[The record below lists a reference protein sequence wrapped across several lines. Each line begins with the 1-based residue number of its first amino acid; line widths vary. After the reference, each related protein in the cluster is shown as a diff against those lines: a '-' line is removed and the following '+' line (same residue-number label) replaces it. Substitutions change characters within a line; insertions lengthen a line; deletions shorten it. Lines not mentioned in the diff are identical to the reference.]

1 MVFCDIGNTFLHFF
15 YKGRIWRESP
25 NKLSPKRQDV
35 KIFYISVNPKSEKK
49 LLASHS
55 ACVNLAPYFSLNTA
69 YRGMG
74 IDRVAACVGVGDGI
88 IVDAGSAIT
97 VDIMQNG
104 VHLGGYILPGLGAF
118 RQLYKTIAP
127 VLSRDFDLAVDLD
140 RLPQNT
146 RSALSYG
153 VIKSILLM
161 IDDSAKGKQIVFT
174 GGDGKFF
181 SRFLSQ
187 EHSCVFDETIVFKGM
202 QQAYSNYLT
211 AHKGRV

>member
-15 YKGRIWRESP
+15 YKGRIWKERP

-55 ACVNLAPYFSLNTA
+55 SCVNLAPYLTLNTG

-74 IDRVAACVGVGDGI
+74 IDRVAACVGVRDGI
-88 IVDAGSAIT
+88 VVDAGSAIT
-97 VDIMQNG
+97 VDVMQCG
-104 VHLGGYILPGLGAF
+104 VHLGGYILPGLSTF
-118 RQLYKTIAP
+118 RGLYKGIP
-127 VLSRDFDLAVDLD
+127 VLDQDFDLAVDVD
-140 RLPQNT
+140 RLPHNT
-146 RSALSYG
+146 KAAISYG

-161 IDDSAKGKQIVFT
+161 IVDTAKGKQIVFT

-187 EHSCVFDETIVFKGM
+187 EHSCMFDETIVFKGM
-202 QQAYSNYLT
+202 QQAYENYIL
-211 AHKGRV
+211 AHKGQK